1 MLPIGNGWGADGL
14 GGAPWVPERGA
25 LGARAG
31 RPGCPSG
38 APWVPERGACGLEQ
52 GALVRGVAG
61 PGLGTEGRGQGRA
74 H

>member
-25 LGARAG
+25 CGL
-31 RPGCPSG
+31 
-38 APWVPERGACGLEQ
+38 ERGACGLEQ